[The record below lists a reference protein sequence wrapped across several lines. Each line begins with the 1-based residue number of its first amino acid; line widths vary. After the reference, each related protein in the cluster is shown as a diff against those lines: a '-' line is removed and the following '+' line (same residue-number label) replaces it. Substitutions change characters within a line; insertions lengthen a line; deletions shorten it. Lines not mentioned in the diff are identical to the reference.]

1 MGVKGIVGA
10 HYARTSG
17 MADYIREVV
26 VRQREPLALVESGPY
41 IAVVDVMPWLR
52 KNEFNAKGNMSKEA
66 PTLLQK
72 VSADPLAHAR
82 SGCSPA
88 AK

>member
-1 MGVKGIVGA
+1 MGVKGSVRG

-26 VRQREPLALVESGPY
+26 VQQRKPLVLVESGPY

-52 KNEFNAKGNMSKEA
+52 KNIFSLKVNMSEET
-66 PTLLQK
+66 PLQK
-72 VSADPLAHAR
+72 VSTGPLAHAR